1 MARTTEAAVKL
12 AIDTDLASAQITAF
26 IDDASAVVDDIA
38 SADTTITS
46 AKLTLIE
53 KYLAC
58 HFVTL
63 RDPRLRSS
71 KVGDTTDTFQR
82 DTQVTEYLQAAMAL
96 DPTGT
101 VRATFDADKAP
112 FRFRAGTGYA

>member
-1 MARTTEAAVKL
+1 MARTTEAAVTL
-12 AIDTDLASAQITAF
+12 AIDTTLTTPQIEAF

-38 SADTTITS
+38 AADTTITT

-63 RDPRLRSS
+63 RDPRIRSGEF
-71 KVGDTTDTFQR
+71 GDTSETYQR
-82 DTQVTEYLQAAMAL
+82 DTKVTEYLKAAMGL
-96 DPTGT
+96 DPTGII
-101 VRATFDADKAP
+101 RGQFMDAKP
-112 FRFRAGTGYA
+112 FKFRAGAGYA